1 MNSIIYLLS
10 KYCFVCRAQG
20 YWIILST
27 KLDKYLCVPHD
38 DLSAIGN
45 RLHGWQTEDI
55 GAPRSV
61 HADGDALIAS
71 LITNGIITDNPKK
84 GKPFSEPDY
93 ALHLGS
99 VETAQQVAP
108 TSVSLLCTMRFFL
121 ACARVDWRLRMTPFF
136 WTLARIERRR
146 TTARTRTV
154 SLDQAHALTSIAV
167 FRRLRPLYPRPYLC
181 LFESLALLEFL
192 AAYHFFPN
200 LVFGVIGDPFQ
211 AHCWLQYRS
220 VVLNDDAEVV
230 SRYKPILRI

>member
-154 SLDQAHALTSIAV
+154 SLDQAHALRRSPSLDGFVPSILV
-167 FRRLRPLYPRPYLC
+167 PIFVCSNRWPC
-181 LFESLALLEFL
+181 LNFWPPIT
-192 AAYHFFPN
+192 FFPT
-200 LVFGVIGDPFQ
+200 L
-211 AHCWLQYRS
+211 CS
-220 VVLNDDAEVV
+220 V
-230 SRYKPILRI
+230 